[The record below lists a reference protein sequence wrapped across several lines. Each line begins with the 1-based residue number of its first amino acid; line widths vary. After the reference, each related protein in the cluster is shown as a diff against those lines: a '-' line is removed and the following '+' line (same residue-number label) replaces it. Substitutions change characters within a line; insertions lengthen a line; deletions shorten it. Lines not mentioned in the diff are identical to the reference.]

1 VAHKTSKK
9 DIEAELQFF
18 NRRLSLSSPLAG
30 QHNLYNI
37 MAAATAA
44 SLVGV
49 TDEQICQGIAR
60 LDRVP
65 GRFEKV
71 DIDERPFTVIVDYAH
86 TPHALENVLKLCRQL
101 TQGRI
106 LCVFGCGGDRDR
118 TKRARMGTLAVSH
131 ADWSIVTSDNPR
143 YEDPERILSEIQDG
157 IPADSS
163 NYELIV
169 DRREAISRALEMAQ
183 PGDLVLVAGRGHET
197 YQEVEGRKIPFDDR
211 EVVKEVF

>member
-1 VAHKTSKK
+1 
-9 DIEAELQFF
+9 
-18 NRRLSLSSPLAG
+18 
-30 QHNLYNI
+30 
-37 MAAATAA
+37 
-44 SLVGV
+44 
-49 TDEQICQGIAR
+49 
-60 LDRVP
+60 VP

-71 DIDERPFTVIVDYAH
+71 DIDRPFTVIVDYAH

-163 NYELIV
+163 NYEIIV
-169 DRREAISRALEMAQ
+169 DRREAISRALAMAQ

-197 YQEVEGRKIPFDDR
+197 YQEVEGRKILFDDR
-211 EVVKEVF
+211 EVVRGLVP

>member
-1 VAHKTSKK
+1 MS
-9 DIEAELQFF
+9 Q
-18 NRRLSLSSPLAG
+18 
-30 QHNLYNI
+30 
-37 MAAATAA
+37 
-44 SLVGV
+44 
-49 TDEQICQGIAR
+49 
-60 LDRVP
+60 
-65 GRFEKV
+65 
-71 DIDERPFTVIVDYAH
+71 
-86 TPHALENVLKLCRQL
+86 
-101 TQGRI
+101 
-106 LCVFGCGGDRDR
+106 
-118 TKRARMGTLAVSH
+118 

-143 YEDPERILSEIQDG
+143 NEDPERILSEIQDG